1 MELQEGDTII
11 STTYYR
17 NSDTQIDRVIYVS
30 AQDGYGD
37 GHGNFGFKANDGT
50 ADSEE
55 TTVTVNVAPKVEDR
69 EAIPQTVSATE
80 DTDVTITLIGA
91 DKDGDPLS
99 YKITTLPV
107 NGNLFETTDGLTR
120 GNTIT
125 SVPTTIS
132 GPVHRIIYLSAKD
145 GNGDGHGNF
154 GFKVNDGTAD
164 GNEAIVTI
172 NVNAVND
179 PPTPITIISPADS
192 SEIIITINNKNT
204 SRVVFD
210 WTSSIDV
217 EDNELTYLF
226 EYELKMVNI
235 NNETINYYDGKDLLY
250 PGLIITYSEILENLD
265 QFLSAG
271 ATLTWSVD
279 VTDGIDTVFSTD
291 ERVIFVIGK
300 YAALAVDETTIPDE
314 YSLNQNYPNPFN
326 PTTRIQYNLPKPG
339 GLVQINIYTLMGQ
352 KIVTL
357 VNRNMEAGRYIITWN
372 GMDDLGN
379 PAGAGVY
386 LYQLRANQYIKT
398 KKMVLLK

>member
-1 MELQEGDTII
+1 M
-11 STTYYR
+11 
-17 NSDTQIDRVIYVS
+17 
-30 AQDGYGD
+30 
-37 GHGNFGFKANDGT
+37 
-50 ADSEE
+50 
-55 TTVTVNVAPKVEDR
+55 VEDR

-80 DTDVTITLIGA
+80 DTDATITLIGA
-91 DKDGDPLS
+91 DIDGDPLT

-107 NGNLFETTDGLTR
+107 NGNLFETSDGLTR

-132 GPVHRIIYLSAKD
+132 DPGHRIIYISAKD

-164 GNEAIVTI
+164 GNESIVTI
-172 NVNAVND
+172 NVNAGND

-192 SEIIITINNKNT
+192 SEIMITINNKDT

-217 EDNELTYLF
+217 ENNELTYMF

-235 NNETINYYDGKDLLY
+235 NNETISYYDGKDLLY

-265 QFLSAG
+265 EFQSAG
-271 ATLTWSVD
+271 GIFTWSVD
-279 VTDGIDTVFSTD
+279 VTDGIDTVFTTD

-300 YAALAVDETTIPDE
+300 YAALAVEETTIPDE

-326 PTTRIQYNLPKPG
+326 PTTRIQYSLPKA
-339 GLVQINIYTLMGQ
+339 GLVQISIYTLMGQ
-352 KIVTL
+352 KIATL
-357 VNRNMEAGRYIITWN
+357 VNRNMDVGQYIITWHA
-372 GMDDLGN
+372 MDDQGRKVPSGIYFYTLESGS
-379 PAGAGVY
+379 Y
-386 LYQLRANQYIKT
+386 RAIK
-398 KKMVLLK
+398 KLVLLK